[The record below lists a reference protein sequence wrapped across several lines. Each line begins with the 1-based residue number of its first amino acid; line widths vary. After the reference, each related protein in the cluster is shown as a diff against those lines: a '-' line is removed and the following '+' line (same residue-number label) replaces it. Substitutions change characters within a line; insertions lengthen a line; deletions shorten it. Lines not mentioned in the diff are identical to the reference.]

1 MAIKAV
7 YKEEKTQKVN
17 HKFKTGLELAKNF
30 FVTGALVETNSEVEF
45 EICRHLPKSENA
57 VIVEFGMGH
66 GNITQQIL
74 NTISPASKLYA
85 FEVNPDFCE
94 HVKQTIN
101 DKRLTIINDGAE
113 NLMKHV
119 AGDVDGIISSIPFSF
134 ISKNKRG
141 EILKDSHESLVNE
154 GYFSQV
160 LLTKF
165 KTKEFQ
171 KVFAECDVLTLKGF
185 PTYYIYHCGKKN

>member
-1 MAIKAV
+1 M
-7 YKEEKTQKVN
+7 N

-66 GNITQQIL
+66 GNITQEIL
-74 NTISPASKLYA
+74 NTISPTSKLYA
-85 FEVNPDFCE
+85 FEVNQDFCE

-101 DKRLTIINDGAE
+101 DKRLTVINDGAE
-113 NLMKHV
+113 NLRNHIP
-119 AGDVDGIISSIPFSF
+119 GNVDGVISSIPFSF
-134 ISKNKRG
+134 ISKEKRRI
-141 EILKDSHESLVNE
+141 ILNDSNELLVNE
-154 GYFSQV
+154 AYFSQV

-165 KTKEFQ
+165 KSKEFR
-171 KVFAECDVLTLKGF
+171 KVFVECQISTLKGF
-185 PTYYIYHCGKKN
+185 PTYYIYHCRKI